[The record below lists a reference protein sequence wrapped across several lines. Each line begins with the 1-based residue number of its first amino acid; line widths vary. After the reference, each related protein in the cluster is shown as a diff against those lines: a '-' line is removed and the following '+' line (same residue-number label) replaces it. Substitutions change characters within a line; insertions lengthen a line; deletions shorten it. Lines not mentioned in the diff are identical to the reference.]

1 MGPSRRIS
9 GGICQHLPICY
20 SRHPVRRRRTPAF
33 PVRVRFS
40 HRAGRLAGCA
50 FHSWRGTV
58 GKRRRRV
65 GDDVMSI
72 HPIKRKP
79 NISIVAKHA
88 GVAVSTV
95 SRYLNGHYVSADARS
110 RIAASIAELGFS
122 RSSTARNLSLGRR
135 GSIGVVVD
143 SSQDPWFTRLLAGI
157 EEELSQRDC
166 SLMLASTEL
175 TGKYDPTIVF
185 EWVREHKVD
194 GLVLAKSQRRDRAL
208 IREAVGAHLPTV
220 LIAPDETAPHVQLV
234 RCDNRGAGV
243 AVAHHLVE
251 LGHRI
256 VAFVSGPAHSLDS
269 KHRLIG
275 LREGLAAHDLELQP
289 GLIFSCGSW
298 DADEG
303 ARFARTYFARER
315 DATAVVLANDA
326 LASGFMRVAHQ
337 VGVRIPKDLSIVGF
351 DGLPEGERLWPALTS
366 VAQPMRAMG
375 AAACRRLFEVIET
388 PGQVQTIEFPMQLLV
403 RESTAPARAGGRTVA
418 AG

>member
-1 MGPSRRIS
+1 VS
-9 GGICQHLPICY
+9 
-20 SRHPVRRRRTPAF
+20 V
-33 PVRVRFS
+33 
-40 HRAGRLAGCA
+40 
-50 FHSWRGTV
+50 
-58 GKRRRRV
+58 
-65 GDDVMSI
+65 

-79 NISIVAKHA
+79 NISVVAKHA

-95 SRYLNGHYVSADARS
+95 SRYLNGHYVSAEARS
-110 RIAASIAELGFS
+110 RIAASIAELGYS

-194 GLVLAKSQRRDRAL
+194 GLVIAKSQRRDRAL
-208 IREAVGAHLPTV
+208 IRDAVNAHLPTV

-234 RCDNRGAGV
+234 RCDNRNAGV
-243 AVAHHLVE
+243 AVADHLVE
-251 LGHRI
+251 LGHRL
-256 VAFVSGPAHSLDS
+256 VAFAGGPTHSIDS

-275 LREGLAAHDLELQP
+275 LRDGLAAHGIELRP
-289 GLIFSCGSW
+289 ELIFSCASW
-298 DADEG
+298 EADAG
-303 ARFARTYFARER
+303 ARFAQAYFER
-315 DATAVVLANDA
+315 DRGATAVVLANDA
-326 LASGFMRVAHQ
+326 LASGFMRVAHKA
-337 VGVRIPKDLSIVGF
+337 GVRIPGDLSIVGF

-366 VAQPMRAMG
+366 VAQPMREMG

-388 PGQVQTIEFPMQLLV
+388 PGQVQTIEFPMRLVV
-403 RESTAPARAGGRTVA
+403 RESTAAVRAAARSAA

>member
-1 MGPSRRIS
+1 MA
-9 GGICQHLPICY
+9 
-20 SRHPVRRRRTPAF
+20 V
-33 PVRVRFS
+33 
-40 HRAGRLAGCA
+40 
-50 FHSWRGTV
+50 
-58 GKRRRRV
+58 
-65 GDDVMSI
+65 

-79 NISIVAKHA
+79 NISVVARHA

-95 SRYLNGHYVSADARS
+95 SRYLNGHYVSAEARA
-110 RIAASIAELGFS
+110 RIAASIAELGYS

-194 GLVLAKSQRRDRAL
+194 GLIIAKSQRRDRGL
-208 IREAVGAHLPTV
+208 IREAVNMQLPTV
-220 LIAPDETAPHVQLV
+220 LVAPDESAPHVQLV
-234 RCDNRGAGV
+234 RCDNRTAGV
-243 AVAHHLVE
+243 AVARHLVE
-251 LGHRI
+251 LGHRV
-256 VAFVSGPAHSLDS
+256 VAFAGGPAHSTDS

-275 LREGLAAHDLELQP
+275 LREGLAEHDIELEPSLT
-289 GLIFSCGSW
+289 FSCASWEADAGSQF
-298 DADEG
+298 G
-303 ARFARTYFARER
+303 RTYFEHER
-315 DATAVVLANDA
+315 RASAVVLANDA

-337 VGVRIPKDLSIVGF
+337 MGIRIPADLSIVGF

-375 AAACRRLFEVIET
+375 AAACRRLFEVIES
-388 PGQVQTIEFPMQLLV
+388 PGQVQTIEFPMRLVV
-403 RESTAPARAGGRTVA
+403 RESTAPARTSARSIA
-418 AG
+418 AV

>member
-1 MGPSRRIS
+1 
-9 GGICQHLPICY
+9 
-20 SRHPVRRRRTPAF
+20 
-33 PVRVRFS
+33 
-40 HRAGRLAGCA
+40 
-50 FHSWRGTV
+50 
-58 GKRRRRV
+58 
-65 GDDVMSI
+65 MSI

-95 SRYLNGHYVSADARS
+95 SRYLNGHYVSAEARL
-110 RIAASIAELGFS
+110 RIGASIAELGYS

-175 TGKYDPTIVF
+175 KGKYDPTIVF

-208 IREAVGAHLPTV
+208 IRAAVKAQLPTV

-234 RCDNRGAGV
+234 RCDNRSAGV
-243 AVAHHLVE
+243 AVADHLVD
-251 LGHRI
+251 LGHRV
-256 VAFVSGPAHSLDS
+256 VAFAGGPAHSIDS
-269 KHRLIG
+269 KHRLAG
-275 LREGLAAHDLELQP
+275 LREGLAARGVELP
-289 GLIFSCGSW
+289 RELVFSCDSW
-298 DADEG
+298 EAETG
-303 ARFARTYFARER
+303 GRFATTYFERER
-315 DATAVVLANDA
+315 GASAVVLANDA
-326 LASGFMRVAHQ
+326 LASGFMRVAHKMD
-337 VGVRIPKDLSIVGF
+337 VRIPDALSIVGF

-366 VAQPMRAMG
+366 VAQPMREMG

-388 PGQVQTIEFPMQLLV
+388 PGQVQTIEFPMRLIV
-403 RESTAPARAGGRTVA
+403 RETTAAVRAAARSTAAR
-418 AG
+418 

>member
-1 MGPSRRIS
+1 
-9 GGICQHLPICY
+9 
-20 SRHPVRRRRTPAF
+20 
-33 PVRVRFS
+33 
-40 HRAGRLAGCA
+40 
-50 FHSWRGTV
+50 
-58 GKRRRRV
+58 
-65 GDDVMSI
+65 MSV

-79 NISIVAKHA
+79 TISIVAKHA

-95 SRYLNGHYVSADARS
+95 SRYLNGHYASTEARS
-110 RIAASIAELGFS
+110 RIAAAIAELGYS

-208 IREAVGAHLPTV
+208 IREAVTAQLPTV

-234 RCDNRGAGV
+234 RCDNRSAGI
-243 AVAHHLVE
+243 AVATHLIE
-251 LGHRI
+251 LGHRV
-256 VAFVSGPAHSLDS
+256 VAFAGGPAHSIDS

-275 LREGLAAHDLELQP
+275 LREGLANRDIELQP
-289 GLIFSCGSW
+289 ELIFSCGSW
-298 DADEG
+298 EADAG
-303 ARFARTYFARER
+303 SRFAQTYFEHDRG
-315 DATAVVLANDA
+315 ATAVVLANDA
-326 LASGFMRVAHQ
+326 LASGFMRVAHKA
-337 VGVRIPKDLSIVGF
+337 GIRIPGDLSIVGF

-366 VAQPMRAMG
+366 VAQPMREMG
-375 AAACRRLFEVIET
+375 AAACRRLFEVIDT
-388 PGQVQTIEFPMQLLV
+388 PGQVQTIEFPMRLVV
-403 RESTAPARAGGRTVA
+403 RESTAAARTAVRSAA